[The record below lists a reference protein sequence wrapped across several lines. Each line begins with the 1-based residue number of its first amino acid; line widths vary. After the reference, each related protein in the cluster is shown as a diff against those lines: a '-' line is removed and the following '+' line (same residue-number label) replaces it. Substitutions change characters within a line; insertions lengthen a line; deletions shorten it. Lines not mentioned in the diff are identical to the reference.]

1 VLDDPREVVTVNG
14 IIRAIALVKGRA
26 AGSWT
31 MPGGRVE
38 LRLWD
43 KQSRV
48 TTAALERDAAAVE
61 AYLAAG

>member
-1 VLDDPREVVTVNG
+1 
-14 IIRAIALVKGRA
+14 
-26 AGSWT
+26 

-38 LRLWD
+38 LRLWG

-48 TTAALERDAAAVE
+48 TTTALERDAAAVE